1 MHRLYTTSPIAKIMW
16 GILSSLVGIIVLLM
30 VLVSENPRMEAQT
43 INWEGRSIEN
53 GAKLFA
59 DNCNIC
65 HGPNGQGILGKG
77 PGLNSYYFFTETG
90 RIMDVGWVGTLEDYV
105 LLTIAAGRPSKTE
118 SQWPEVMPT
127 WDGTFGGPLRGDQ
140 VADLAAYVMNW
151 EESALA
157 QTPDEDPFQ
166 PFDDVIRP
174 AEFQNMAYLLLS
186 EEEQAAALEEYRARN
201 FRSPQEIWTSE
212 ACFACHNLDVK
223 QVDVAGQNG
232 PNFADLYER
241 AGSRKADMTAEEYVY
256 ESIVNPGAFVVDTY
270 GDVGDMPQNFAE
282 KLSEDEIQSL
292 VAWLLNPDREVIAE
306 E

>member
-59 DNCNIC
+59 DNCATC
-65 HGPNGQGILGKG
+65 HGPNGQGILGRG
-77 PGLNSYYFFTETG
+77 PGLNSYYFFTDTG
-90 RIMDVGWVGTLEDYV
+90 RIKDVAWVGTLEDYV
-105 LLTIAAGRPSKTE
+105 LLTIAAGRPSKYE

-127 WDGTFGGPLRGDQ
+127 WDGNFGGPLRGDQ

-166 PFDDVIRP
+166 PFEDVVRP
-174 AEFQNMAYLLLS
+174 VEFQNTAHLLLT

-201 FRSPQEIWTSE
+201 IRSPQEIWTSE
-212 ACFACHNLDVK
+212 ACFACHNLDVQ

-241 AGSRKADMTAEEYVY
+241 AGSRIADMTAEEYVY
-256 ESIVNPGAFVVDTY
+256 ESIVNPTAYVVETY
-270 GDVGDMPQNFAE
+270 EDAGQMPVNFAE
-282 KLSEDEIQSL
+282 KLSEDEIQAL
-292 VAWLLNPDREVIAE
+292 VAWLLNPDREVVE

>member
-1 MHRLYTTSPIAKIMW
+1 MHRLYTRSPIAKIMW
-16 GILSSLVGIIVLLM
+16 GIISSLVGIIVLLM

-59 DNCNIC
+59 DNCLIC

-77 PGLNSYYFFTETG
+77 PALNSYYFFTDTG
-90 RIMDVGWVGTLEDYV
+90 RLNDVGWVGSLEDYV
-105 LLTIAAGRPSKTE
+105 KLTIAAGRPSKVE
-118 SQWPEVMPT
+118 SQYPEVMPT
-127 WDGTFGGPLRGDQ
+127 WGGQFGGPLRGDQ
-140 VADLAAYVMNW
+140 VTDLTLYVMNW

-166 PFDDVIRP
+166 PYEDVIKP
-174 AEFQNMAYLLLS
+174 AEFQNTVFILMS
-186 EEEQAAALEEYRARN
+186 EEEQALALEEYKSRF
-201 FRSPQEIWTSE
+201 FRTPQEIWTGE
-212 ACFACHNLDVK
+212 ACFACHNLEER

-241 AGSRKADMTAEEYVY
+241 AGSRVADMTAEEYVY
-256 ESIVNPGAFVVDTY
+256 ESIVNPTAFVVETY
-270 GDVGDMPQNFAE
+270 ENVGKMPANFAE
-282 KLSEDEIQSL
+282 KLSEDEIQAL
-292 VAWLLNPDREVIAE
+292 VAWLLNPDRETITE